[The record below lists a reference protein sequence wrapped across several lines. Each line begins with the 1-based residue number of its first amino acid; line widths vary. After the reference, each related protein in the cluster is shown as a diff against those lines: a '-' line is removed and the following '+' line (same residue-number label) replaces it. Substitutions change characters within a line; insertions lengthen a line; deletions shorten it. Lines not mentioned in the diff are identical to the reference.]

1 MRRETGKTWVGVV
14 LGAVLVAPLAACSG
28 ATTPPVATSS
38 GATTSASP
46 SEATIAA
53 LPPSVL
59 TPLAG
64 VTYTETAA
72 SRAAMASTRVAET
85 VSAFSGAISRELVVG
100 GKAVAGVQVYRFT
113 PKIAAADHAWFVPMM
128 LLTFTGAPSAT
139 SRIGGRTVEVV
150 SQGTKGAAT
159 AYGWSQGDDVVILWA
174 ADPATAEKYAALYI
188 RGSV

>member
-14 LGAVLVAPLAACSG
+14 LGVVLVAPLAACSG

-72 SRAAMASTRVAET
+72 SRAAMASTRVADT

-113 PKIAAADHAWFVPMM
+113 PKIAAADLADRWTHGRSRVP
-128 LLTFTGAPSAT
+128 GHE
-139 SRIGGRTVEVV
+139 GG
-150 SQGTKGAAT
+150 
-159 AYGWSQGDDVVILWA
+159 GDGVRLE
-174 ADPATAEKYAALYI
+174 PGRRRRHPL
-188 RGSV
+188 GS